1 MLVDL
6 SDRLHYDA
14 PGDVLNLQGVRFIGN
29 RYRYKGKIISKPDAM
44 QRLEVFI
51 DSQTEAMQAIAA
63 KPDLSIADIEIE
75 GAKILKRI
83 AIAQTV
89 LGAGGFEGL
98 TNADL
103 GTAGAW
109 LKTQYYSG
117 KGEDG
122 KPFGLR
128 HLARDWAAGD
138 ASQAQLAA
146 RLKMY
151 GKAPK
156 QLYWKVWSSRQDGG
170 LFIRKLGKTDNHCKT
185 CIAQSRIKGRPI
197 EQVKIP
203 GCCPECYS
211 SCKCSI
217 VPA

>member
-6 SDRLHYDA
+6 SDRLHFDA
-14 PGDVLNLQGVRFIGN
+14 PGDVLNLQGVRFIGD
-29 RYRYKGKIISKPDAM
+29 RYRYNGKIISKPDAM

-51 DSQTEAMQAIAA
+51 DSQTEAMQVIAA
-63 KPDLSIADIEIE
+63 KSDLSIADIEIE

-89 LGAGGFEGL
+89 LGAAGFEAL

-117 KGEDG
+117 KSEDG

-128 HLARDWAAGD
+128 HLAKGWGAGD
-138 ASQAQLAA
+138 VSQAQLAA
-146 RLKMY
+146 RLRMFA
-151 GKAPK
+151 KAPR
-156 QLYWKVWSSRQDGG
+156 QLYW
-170 LFIRKLGKTDNHCKT
+170 KLGKTDNHCRT
-185 CIAQSRIKGRPI
+185 CIAQSKIKGRPI
-197 EQVKIP
+197 DQIPAP